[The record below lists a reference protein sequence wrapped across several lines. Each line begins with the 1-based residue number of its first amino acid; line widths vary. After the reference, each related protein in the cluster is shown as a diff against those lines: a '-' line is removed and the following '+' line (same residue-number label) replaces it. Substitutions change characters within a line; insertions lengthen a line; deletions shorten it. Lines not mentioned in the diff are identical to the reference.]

1 VEELAWYGLYVYWNE
16 DARAAYVWPGT
27 IKPGGGGET
36 EYPSYVQ
43 PAPAGRVGDPA
54 EVIYASDVRTFV
66 AGEEKECFNIGGHVL
81 IYLSDL
87 SPYGDVVWDPAEKT
101 AGLTVAADPVELALD
116 REEAELKSY
125 LLTCYFDRYP
135 GPRGTLAVYGQSG
148 TPHGSSCSMLYID
161 RSGKQ
166 TQLNDLLPRYGF
178 GTEYYLRPRDIRF
191 DEAGDTLTFITPVKE
206 VLDWEAGTAK
216 DWGDTLCVFSTQT
229 GQMVSMTP
237 LDQGLS
243 DWSAGR
249 STYDGGDAA
258 WDMSM
263 EVSFVRGPGEYQV
276 TVTEAQIPR
285 AKLNVTASSDGI
297 SIVQELDLE
306 NSGRGDGPYE
316 KGMDA
321 LRALDLPDITR
332 ENYSAPDNTPEQREQ
347 AAQWFRVTKNGE
359 PVSGDLWWSQGNN
372 HRDLNFSFDRA
383 QVMAEG
389 DVLTVWI
396 GVPD

>member
-1 VEELAWYGLYVYWNE
+1 MFMKRRVLALALAGVLAAGMTVPVRAAEGGVIGHALYTDIQARINGHPIASYNVGGRTAVRVGELAWYGLYIYWNE
-16 DARAAYVWPGT
+16 DARAAYVWPDT

-54 EVIYASDVRTFV
+54 EVIYSSDVRTFV

-116 REEAELKSY
+116 REEAELKGY

-135 GPRGTLAVYGQSG
+135 GPRGALAVYGQNG
-148 TPHGSSCSMLYID
+148 TPHGSSCLMLYID

-166 TQLNDLLPRYGF
+166 TRLNDLLPRYGF

-216 DWGDTLCVFSTQT
+216 DWGDTLCTFNTRT
-229 GQMVSMTP
+229 GRMDAMQP
-237 LDQGLS
+237 LDQPLARR
-243 DWSAGR
+243 DV
-249 STYDGGDAA
+249 GGPASFAA
-258 WDMSM
+258 EEGGNAWEMS
-263 EVSFVRGPGEYQV
+263 
-276 TVTEAQIPR
+276 I
-285 AKLNVTASSDGI
+285 I
-297 SIVQELDLE
+297 
-306 NSGRGDGPYE
+306 
-316 KGMDA
+316 
-321 LRALDLPDITR
+321 
-332 ENYSAPDNTPEQREQ
+332 
-347 AAQWFRVTKNGE
+347 
-359 PVSGDLWWSQGNN
+359 
-372 HRDLNFSFDRA
+372 
-383 QVMAEG
+383 
-389 DVLTVWI
+389 
-396 GVPD
+396 